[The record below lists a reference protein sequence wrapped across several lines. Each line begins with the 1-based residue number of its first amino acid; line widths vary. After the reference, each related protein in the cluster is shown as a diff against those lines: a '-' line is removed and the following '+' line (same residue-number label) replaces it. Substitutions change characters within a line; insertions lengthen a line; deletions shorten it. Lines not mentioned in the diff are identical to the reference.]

1 MVVLRGD
8 DDPSICLAHL
18 GGKVGVLDG
27 LSRIVGGQWKL
38 CDIDEVGLDARAL
51 AQFPGYTASCVQA
64 HTPHSGGTENH
75 RDEQWTTCFHKPA
88 PLLRPDCINGPSE
101 DQPAPCLPQCLGRL
115 PYRCTLELDD
125 LAPLFQR
132 PTLSLRWFEIL
143 RNIKLNQSRHSN
155 LFRTEHQI
163 SFTQLVL

>member
-8 DDPSICLAHL
+8 DDQSICLAHL

-51 AQFPGYTASCVQA
+51 AQFPGYKASCVQA

-75 RDEQWTTCFHKPA
+75 RDEHWPTCFHKPA

-101 DQPAPCLPQCLGRL
+101 DSSQRRAFPNAYADFLIAALWNYMILPRS
-115 PYRCTLELDD
+115 PSR
-125 LAPLFQR
+125 PRSLF
-132 PTLSLRWFEIL
+132 
-143 RNIKLNQSRHSN
+143 
-155 LFRTEHQI
+155 
-163 SFTQLVL
+163 

>member
-8 DDPSICLAHL
+8 DDQSICLAHL

-51 AQFPGYTASCVQA
+51 TQFPGYKASCVQA

-75 RDEQWTTCFHKPA
+75 RDEQWTTCSHKPA
-88 PLLRPDCINGPSE
+88 PLLRPASMGRVKTAASAVPSPMPR
-101 DQPAPCLPQCLGRL
+101 Q
-115 PYRCTLELDD
+115 TS
-125 LAPLFQR
+125 
-132 PTLSLRWFEIL
+132 LSQHFGTR
-143 RNIKLNQSRHSN
+143 
-155 LFRTEHQI
+155 
-163 SFTQLVL
+163 